1 MRIFTSIPII
11 PVIFLPG
18 KRTELKKKGDLVEM
32 EIIIDALKKMFG
44 MAMCRHDWK
53 VHVGVQYL
61 DYAPYSFYECEKCH
75 KKKEYR

>member
-1 MRIFTSIPII
+1 M
-11 PVIFLPG
+11 
-18 KRTELKKKGDLVEM
+18 KM

-44 MAMCRHDWK
+44 MAMCHHTWK
-53 VHVGVQYL
+53 AHVGVQYL

>member
-1 MRIFTSIPII
+1 MDII
-11 PVIFLPG
+11 MSTI
-18 KRTELKKKGDLVEM
+18 R
-32 EIIIDALKKMFG
+32 KMFG
-44 MAMCRHDWK
+44 MATCHHNWK